1 MNRMTI
7 TNRQEEAGQIIRMDD
22 RSRFETAMQYARTFS
37 RASLLP
43 EHLRAVRSGNKV
55 EALSSEEIEANC
67 FLICNQAL
75 LWDIDPFSA
84 ISESY
89 VVRGKLA
96 FQGKLVAAVVNR
108 ELAKKLKPHYEG
120 SGDDRQC
127 KLVGTLK
134 GEDEPREV
142 VVSLGKAKTDNPMWR
157 SDPDQKLFYTAAIK
171 WARRHLPEVLLGISS
186 DDDPETIDETRAEY
200 PAIPDRS
207 RQDHRSVVS
216 QSSAK
221 LDDYVI
227 AISKATTHEQLQQ
240 LVDDCQGE
248 PTELVSERDVER
260 LKDLARTK
268 WGILAKEQHQQEYR
282 KLVDEA
288 GTRDELTAIAE
299 KAYADDRLTGESQ
312 RLVGEWVN
320 KASAE
325 LEA

>member
-1 MNRMTI
+1 MNELSTQ
-7 TNRQEEAGQIIRMDD
+7 RQSGVPSLKVDNLT
-22 RSRFETAMQYARTFS
+22 RFETAMRYAQTFS

-43 EHLRAVRSGNKV
+43 EHLRAARKGDRVV
-55 EALSSEEIEANC
+55 PLAPEEIEANC

-120 SGDDRQC
+120 SGDTRQC

-142 VVSLGKAKTDNPMWR
+142 VVLLKNVKTDNQMWKT
-157 SDPDQKLFYTAAIK
+157 DPDQKLFYTAAIK
-171 WARRHLPEVLLGISS
+171 WARRHLPEVLLGISAE
-186 DDDPETIDETRAEY
+186 DDPETIDAPAVAY
-200 PAIPDRS
+200 PAIADNGRTHAPYRNS
-207 RQDHRSVVS
+207 K
-216 QSSAK
+216 SSTDK
-221 LDDYVI
+221 LNHYVES
-227 AISKATTHEQLQQ
+227 ISKATTQEELQS
-240 LVDDCQGE
+240 LVDQCQGE
-248 PTELVSERDVER
+248 PTDVISQQDVER
-260 LKDLARTK
+260 LKGLARTK
-268 WGILAKEQHQQEYR
+268 WGVITQGQHQQEYR

-288 GTRDELTAIAE
+288 GSRDELTAIAE
-299 KAYADDRLTGESQ
+299 QAYADDRLTGESQ
-312 RLVGEWVN
+312 KLVGDWVN

-325 LEA
+325 LDA